1 MVGFDEDHG
10 GELEL
15 YHTGIT
21 QSHGVNKDGTPS
33 VLGSI
38 KTTSRFASLGWS
50 SFSSSSNSSGSK
62 YPMGLLAGGLVDGTV
77 CLWNPS
83 TILRKQQQQQQ
94 QQHGPLKQ
102 DEALVAKLVHLHAS
116 TAVSALQ
123 FSPIPETAHL
133 LATAGLNGQVKII
146 NLEHPEHPTFTS
158 PDSSEGLVVTTQ
170 VAFNTQVS
178 HILASS
184 YGNGTVTIWDVRQK
198 KPWCELRCDA
208 NMTPIADMVWNP
220 TQGLHLIT
228 ASADDRYPALKLW
241 DLPTTQ
247 KRMRRQLLLS
257 LNFTRSNPPRLFTL
271 QQLYT
276 GEHPPMYAVAIRH
289 LSSAAQKAKA
299 YSPSHAKNKP
309 TKKAEVSPTPSTQSS
324 SKNKQPLCNEDL
336 IRFILSQ
343 KPSSTVDTV
352 QIRLVL
358 DASLLQQ
365 APLTNSNNNNISQ
378 TPSPATVQ
386 VISLSTA
393 IQLASQYEVD
403 LLAINME
410 QDPPVIKAV
419 NVQKLLYKESKTSTG
434 SSSSN
439 AGSSSNQ
446 QKAVKE
452 FQFKTCIGDHDLH
465 RKVENMIA
473 YLKKGHACQVMI
485 QLNKRFAKKNT
496 ENTNTVGE
504 GSEGGLDAQGQV
516 IVVESPAARQN
527 RFILEEMINKLR
539 LLIGTTGQTQGN
551 PKLNEERTR
560 CSLYYQPVS
569 KR

>member
-1 MVGFDEDHG
+1 LPAAG
-10 GELEL
+10 GWIAFQLN
-15 YHTGIT
+15 
-21 QSHGVNKDGTPS
+21 VNKKEY
-33 VLGSI
+33 I
-38 KTTSRFASLGWS
+38 
-50 SFSSSSNSSGSK
+50 
-62 YPMGLLAGGLVDGTV
+62 
-77 CLWNPS
+77 
-83 TILRKQQQQQQ
+83 
-94 QQHGPLKQ
+94 
-102 DEALVAKLVHLHAS
+102 
-116 TAVSALQ
+116 
-123 FSPIPETAHL
+123 
-133 LATAGLNGQVKII
+133 
-146 NLEHPEHPTFTS
+146 
-158 PDSSEGLVVTTQ
+158 
-170 VAFNTQVS
+170 
-178 HILASS
+178 
-184 YGNGTVTIWDVRQK
+184 
-198 KPWCELRCDA
+198 
-208 NMTPIADMVWNP
+208 
-220 TQGLHLIT
+220 
-228 ASADDRYPALKLW
+228 
-241 DLPTTQ
+241 DLPTHTIQ
-247 KRMRRQLLLS
+247 GRMRRQLLLS
-257 LNFTRSNPPRLFTL
+257 LNFTRSNPPR
-271 QQLYT
+271 YT
-276 GEHPPMYAVAIRH
+276 GEHPPMYAVARH
-289 LSSAAQKAKA
+289 LSSPAQKAKA

-309 TKKAEVSPTPSTQSS
+309 TKKAEVSLTPSTQSS

-336 IRFILSQ
+336 IRCLLSQ

-365 APLTNSNNNNISQ
+365 APLTNSNNNNISKN
-378 TPSPATVQ
+378 PSPATVQ

-496 ENTNTVGE
+496 TEHTNTVGE
-504 GSEGGLDAQGQV
+504 GSEGELDAQGQV

-527 RFILEEMINKLR
+527 RFILEEMMNKLR